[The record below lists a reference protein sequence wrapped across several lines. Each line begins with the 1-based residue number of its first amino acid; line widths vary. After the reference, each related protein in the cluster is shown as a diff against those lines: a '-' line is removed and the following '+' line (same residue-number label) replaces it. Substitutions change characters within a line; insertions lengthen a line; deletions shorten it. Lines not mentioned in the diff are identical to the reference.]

1 MSAFQFYT
9 PFQLIMLLG
18 KKARNPVELLEHI
31 KTVPDSSIYYHTH
44 RFLRQHHYLSPEPT
58 NDFAYWLTNVL
69 NLKKL
74 GESFAGV
81 NMVSLKELAEIR
93 SSFILLLE
101 NFLKGAERLP
111 DCPEG
116 EEFHFM
122 GCVTFL
128 LPAPDTAHDLGQFA
142 AALEKISIDSFY
154 YHVFEARL
162 QPGGGQN
169 DFSTWLE
176 SIGETAAAQE
186 IRRFDPYHFTLD
198 GLRKKILTLL
208 RRYDQH

>member
-1 MSAFQFYT
+1 MSFFQFYT
-9 PFQLIMLLG
+9 PFQLITLLG
-18 KKARNPVELLEHI
+18 KKARNPVELLEYI
-31 KTVPDSSIYYHTH
+31 RTVPDSSIYYHTH
-44 RFLRQHHYLSPEPT
+44 RFLQQHHYLSPEPT

-81 NMVSLKELAEIR
+81 DMVSLRGLADIR
-93 SSFILLLE
+93 SSFIILLE
-101 NFLKGAERLP
+101 NFLNGAERLP
-111 DCPEG
+111 ECPQG

-128 LPAPDTAHDLGQFA
+128 LPAPNVAHDLRQFT

-154 YHVFEARL
+154 YHIFEARF
-162 QPGGGQN
+162 QPGGEKN

-176 SIGETAAAQE
+176 TIGARAAAQE
-186 IRRFDPYHFTLD
+186 IRCLDPYHFTLD
-198 GLRKKILTLL
+198 GLRKRILTLL